1 MEAESLGPNPA
12 HGLFLQIEFY
22 WDRIRLICM
31 LSTAAFHEWFDGWWP
46 AMAVPLRL
54 ALYKANMYRFRTMAI
69 VLAGGEVGWDGATD
83 RD

>member
-1 MEAESLGPNPA
+1 
-12 HGLFLQIEFY
+12 
-22 WDRIRLICM
+22 M

-54 ALYKANMYRFRTMAI
+54 ALYKANMYRFRTTAI
-69 VLAGGEVGWDGATD
+69 VLAGGGVHWDGATD